1 MYYNFIV
8 GVYMKK
14 NKNILKYCPNFY
26 KIINFEIIE
35 GDYITN
41 KLIQIYQDYIF
52 NEENDLEDVTKLDFA
67 LNKYLED
74 YYFRKEMRRGLME
87 IRVKKDHD
95 IIKSIVSSIINLS
108 ENYEMGYTRN
118 IYFARWI

>member
-1 MYYNFIV
+1 M
-8 GVYMKK
+8 
-14 NKNILKYCPNFY
+14 
-26 KIINFEIIE
+26 
-35 GDYITN
+35 
-41 KLIQIYQDYIF
+41 
-52 NEENDLEDVTKLDFA
+52 TKLDFA

-87 IRVKKDHD
+87 IRVKKDQD

>member
-1 MYYNFIV
+1 
-8 GVYMKK
+8 MKK

-87 IRVKKDHD
+87 IRVKKDQD